1 MLKIRLQ
8 RVGKKKQA
16 HYKIV
21 VMEHTRK
28 TTGKYLEL
36 LGWYNPHTSEISVD
50 EEKLKRQLSNG
61 AKMSATI
68 NNLLINK
75 GVIKGKKMTSWKP
88 KKRSV
93 KEETAPVAA
102 PAVKKPE
109 EADKKEE
116 KTEEKPVSEA
126 PVKEEKKEE
135 PKEGVEKKE

>member
-8 RVGKKKQA
+8 RIGKKKQA

-50 EEKLKRQLSNG
+50 EEKLNRQISNG
-61 AKMSATI
+61 AKMSATV

-75 GVIKGKKMTSWKP
+75 GVIKGEKMTSWKP
-88 KKRSV
+88 KKKPV
-93 KEETAPVAA
+93 KEEAA
-102 PAVKKPE
+102 PAAAPADKKPE
-109 EADKKEE
+109 EAAKKEE
-116 KTEEKPVSEA
+116 KPEEKPVDEA
-126 PVKEEKKEE
+126 PAEEKKEE